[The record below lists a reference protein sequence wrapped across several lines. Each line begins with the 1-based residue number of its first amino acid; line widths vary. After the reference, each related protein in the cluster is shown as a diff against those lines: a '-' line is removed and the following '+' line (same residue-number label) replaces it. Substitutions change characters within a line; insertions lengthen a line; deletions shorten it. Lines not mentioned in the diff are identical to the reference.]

1 METTPVV
8 GQWYRSTIDGVTQGK
23 VVKVERGMVTVL
35 IYRGPGRHDTCTI
48 NEFADSWERA

>member
-23 VVKVERGMVTVL
+23 VTKVERGMVTVL
-35 IYRGPGRHDTCTI
+35 ICRGPSRHDTCTI
-48 NEFADSWERA
+48 HEFADSWERA